1 MTKTHHDLIGAVRDV
16 PDFPKKGILF
26 KDITTLLTRGDL
38 FRKVID
44 EFAVHYQ
51 HKKIDK
57 IVGIES
63 RGFIFGSAL
72 AYKLGAGLV
81 PVRKKGKLPHKTV
94 AATYQL
100 EYGTDTLEMH
110 EDALTPGTN
119 VLVVDDLLATGGTAK
134 ATAQLIE
141 KVGGNIVGYAF
152 LIELLFLKGRENLKA
167 YDVHSLIQ
175 Y

>member
-1 MTKTHHDLIGAVRDV
+1 MTKIHDDLILAVRDV

-44 EFAVHYQ
+44 EFANHYKS
-51 HKKIDK
+51 KKIDK

-94 AATYQL
+94 TATYQL

-119 VLVVDDLLATGGTAK
+119 VLIVDDLLATGGTAK
-134 ATAQLIE
+134 ATAELVQ
-141 KVGGNIVGYAF
+141 KVGGSIVGYAF
-152 LIELLFLKGRENLKA
+152 LIELLFLKGRETLKGH
-167 YDVHSLIQ
+167 DVHSLIQ

>member
-1 MTKTHHDLIGAVRDV
+1 MAKTHPDLIKAIRDV

-26 KDITTLLTRGDL
+26 KDITTLLTRGEL
-38 FRKVID
+38 FKKVID
-44 EFAVHYQ
+44 ELGAHFKD
-51 HKKIDK
+51 KKIDK

-81 PVRKKGKLPHKTV
+81 PVRKKGKLPYKTV
-94 AATYQL
+94 TASYQL

-110 EDALTPGTN
+110 EDALEGAKH

-134 ATAQLIE
+134 ATAELVE
-141 KVGGNIVGYAF
+141 KVGGKIAGYAF
-152 LIELLFLKGRENLKA
+152 LIELLFLKGRDKLKQ